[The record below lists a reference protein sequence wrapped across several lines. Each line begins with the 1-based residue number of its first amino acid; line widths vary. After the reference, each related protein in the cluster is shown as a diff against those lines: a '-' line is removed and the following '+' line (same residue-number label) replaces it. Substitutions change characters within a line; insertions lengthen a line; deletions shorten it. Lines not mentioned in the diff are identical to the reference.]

1 MARYIGPKTKIAR
14 KFKET
19 IFGPDKA
26 YNRKPVIRT
35 TKRAGK
41 ISEYAT
47 QLREKQKAKFIY
59 GVLERQFLKTFNEAS
74 RRPGIT
80 GAILLQLL
88 EMRLDNVVYR
98 LQIAPTR
105 AAARQLVSH
114 CHITVNDKVVNIPSF
129 QLHPGDIV
137 GVRERSKS
145 LEVIVDSLKGWSR
158 KYEWLEWDASNLK
171 GKVMYLPERDAIPE
185 TIQEQLIVELYSK

>member
-26 YNRKPVIRT
+26 YSRKPVIKT

-129 QLHPGDIV
+129 QLRPGDIV

-145 LEVIVDSLKGWSR
+145 LAVIITSLEGWSR
-158 KYEWLEWDASNLK
+158 KYEWLEWDAASFK
-171 GKVMYLPERDAIPE
+171 GKVMYLPEREAIPE